1 MQQEIQTIE
10 ARSRREREWKKKEV
24 RHLLEDLYRMDLNTV
39 GKIIDTFFEHD
50 FLPNWYFHSNRAED
64 VATDLF
70 IVSQLLSAKD
80 EYLTHTS
87 FDGKKISYFLNVG
100 RDFPGKLKTILGQNR
115 RIDVVSYDSMKTRSG
130 IRMITIEKA
139 GAERIPMSRDEEA
152 AAALLLVELR
162 QRAAALG
169 HRRVEE
175 FIAALPV
182 NYLNE
187 EVNSFAVPRRIFR
200 HSLIFEN

>member
-1 MQQEIQTIE
+1 MQTEVQTIE
-10 ARSRREREWKKKEV
+10 ARSWRERDLKKKQV
-24 RHLLEDLYRMDLNTV
+24 RHLLEDLYRMEPNTV

-64 VATDLF
+64 VASDLF
-70 IVSQLLSAKD
+70 IVSQILSAKD

-87 FDGKKISYFLNVG
+87 LDGKKITYFLNVG

-115 RIDVVSYDSMKTRSG
+115 QIDVVSYDSMKTRSG

-139 GAERIPMSRDEEA
+139 GAERIPMSRDEGA
-152 AAALLLVELR
+152 ASARLLAELR
-162 QRAAALG
+162 QRAASLG

-175 FIAALPV
+175 FIAALPA
-182 NYLNE
+182 NYLSE
-187 EVNSFAVPRRIFR
+187 EVNSFAGPRRIFR
-200 HSLIFEN
+200 D